1 MLLPRLF
8 DRGSMMS
15 FYGIT
20 YQPITR
26 TFVVSLPRRKPKL
39 PKLVGVTH
47 SLEDA
52 VRIRDRALRDW
63 QNEMK
68 QDARLCR
75 MADTR
80 PSGYPIQPATA
91 QLVEEADLGSAQST
105 ASTTCAT
112 TEKEIQD

>member
-1 MLLPRLF
+1 
-8 DRGSMMS
+8 MMS

-20 YQPITR
+20 YRPITR
-26 TFVVSLPRRKPKL
+26 EFVVSLPQRKPKL
-39 PKLVGVTH
+39 VGITH

-91 QLVEEADLGSAQST
+91 RLVEEDGLGPSSMI